1 MDLRGVTFRVPT
13 AEDVEFVAANMREA
27 DRRELKRWTGC
38 DVRWGLENSIRQ
50 SEVCFSG
57 MFADGKL
64 ACIFGATRVNLMEA
78 DAVMWALST
87 TEVDRHRREFLV
99 GSKAG
104 VDLVCRVMSDV
115 AEFGNWVDL
124 DYTGAVRWVEWL
136 GGDFALNA
144 VRPGR
149 CGGRF
154 GNFYFLNPYYR
165 KEEI

>member
-13 AEDVEFVAANMREA
+13 AEDIEFVAENMREA

-38 DVRWGLENSIRQ
+38 DVRWSLENSIRQ
-50 SEVCFSG
+50 SEVCFAG
-57 MFADGKL
+57 VFADGKV

-78 DAVMWALST
+78 DAALWALST
-87 TEVDRHRREFLV
+87 TEVDRHRLAFLV

-104 VDLVCRVMSDV
+104 VDLVCRAMSDV

-124 DYTGAVRWVEWL
+124 DYTGAVRWIERL
-136 GGDFALNA
+136 GGGFALNA
-144 VRPGR
+144 VRQGR

-154 GNFYFLNPYYR
+154 GEFYILNPYYR